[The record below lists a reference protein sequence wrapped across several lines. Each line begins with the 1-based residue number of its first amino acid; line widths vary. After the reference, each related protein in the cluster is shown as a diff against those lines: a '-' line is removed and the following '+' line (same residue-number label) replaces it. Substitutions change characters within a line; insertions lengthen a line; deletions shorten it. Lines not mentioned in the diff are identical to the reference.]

1 MLVKPIVT
9 ELLPQVTH
17 GPQDV
22 TANNTINTTFT
33 WSSRDGYSRALM
45 SVLRDWGSSE
55 GAGKGRVFCH
65 CLSVSLRLCLPHHQ
79 DAFTV
84 LFLKAEIRPKT
95 RKISLLFSVNFNI
108 LRFSLFVFFVCL
120 SFLKP
125 FSMAI
130 FQSTSFSFLFTYVCV
145 CVMKT
150 ITEDLWYSVRNSTVQ
165 LFF

>member
-1 MLVKPIVT
+1 
-9 ELLPQVTH
+9 
-17 GPQDV
+17 
-22 TANNTINTTFT
+22 
-33 WSSRDGYSRALM
+33 M

-79 DAFTV
+79 DDFTV

-108 LRFSLFVFFVCL
+108 LRFSFFVFFVCL

-130 FQSTSFSFLFTYVCV
+130 FQSTSFSFLFTN
-145 CVMKT
+145 VMKT
-150 ITEDLWYSVRNSTVQ
+150 ITEDLWYSVRNKKQYCSII
-165 LFF
+165 FFN